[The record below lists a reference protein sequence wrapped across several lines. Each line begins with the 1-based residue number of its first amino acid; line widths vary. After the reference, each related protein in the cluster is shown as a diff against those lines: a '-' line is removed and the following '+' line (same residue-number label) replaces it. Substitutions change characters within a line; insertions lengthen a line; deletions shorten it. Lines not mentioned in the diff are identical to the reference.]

1 MHFHTFTFRKAFSRW
16 PSLSGKT
23 PVLLF
28 PFNAFTYYHDYLQF
42 MHKPPICQDLCLKN
56 TPHHAYSLCNRP
68 IYPAD
73 ARCLFRGR
81 FGISVLSGFPD
92 NHPSW
97 QENFSKLTLSSHVR
111 PETLPEKSN
120 QSLNRYQQNGSRD
133 VWFLRSLA
141 NALRLNGARTAVHP
155 CCTVLGTCM

>member
-73 ARCLFRGR
+73 ARFLFRGR

-111 PETLPEKSN
+111 PETLPEKALSKGCY
-120 QSLNRYQQNGSRD
+120 RYPKRCSRD
-133 VWFLRSLA
+133 ELRSVHRSSA
-141 NALRLNGARTAVHP
+141 ARLLRTAEIKHP
-155 CCTVLGTCM
+155 CSRFAGTC

>member
-111 PETLPEKSN
+111 PETLPALMILGGKKSC
-120 QSLNRYQQNGSRD
+120 RI
-133 VWFLRSLA
+133 
-141 NALRLNGARTAVHP
+141 NATAFWHTKLFCIHRNDFFFVVTSASFAYSVRHH
-155 CCTVLGTCM
+155 